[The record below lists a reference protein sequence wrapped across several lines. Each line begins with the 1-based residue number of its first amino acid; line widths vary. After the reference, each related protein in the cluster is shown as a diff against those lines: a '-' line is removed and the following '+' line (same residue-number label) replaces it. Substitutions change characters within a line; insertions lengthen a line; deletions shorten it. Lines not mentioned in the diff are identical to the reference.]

1 MERQA
6 DGRTRRQ
13 THNRI
18 IKNYKK
24 YAFIVYTTKIFM
36 FKDV

>member
-1 MERQA
+1 MERQT
-6 DGRTRRQ
+6 DGQ
-13 THNRI
+13 TDVPKER
-18 IKNYKK
+18 KNYKK

>member
-6 DGRTRRQ
+6 DGQTDGRTQR
-13 THNRI
+13 
-18 IKNYKK
+18 KNYKK